1 MKPSAAARVRVL
13 SAGYLTAINIASW
26 FINQGSRCRRDGG
39 IFRDHAGLCDAR
51 KLLQGPSDGRVR
63 MRSGRRSTEENAWD
77 FYYNYVTLWNLRYAG
92 EKAYLDMNKMD
103 GLLAFLAA
111 KASIR

>member
-1 MKPSAAARVRVL
+1 
-13 SAGYLTAINIASW
+13 
-26 FINQGSRCRRDGG
+26 
-39 IFRDHAGLCDAR
+39 
-51 KLLQGPSDGRVR
+51 